1 MEPNEVE
8 NNNSQNV
15 DQENLD
21 SANGELEQSSEETK
35 EEFTE
40 REKQYYARIK
50 KLEAELKDAKVVSKP
65 KAEKKS
71 DLELTPKDTLAFI
84 GASVTEE
91 EDIEEVLKLAKGF
104 GLSVLEALKDE
115 TVKHRLNVLKEQRKT
130 AEASNTR
137 SARSGAKQVDGK
149 QLMDKLSKGEAP
161 KQRNCSGHDEA
172 DGGHSPHDGL
182 YTLTLKNEHPI
193 NLRRTR

>member
-1 MEPNEVE
+1 MDSNEVE
-8 NNNSQNV
+8 NINSQND

-21 SANGELEQSSEETK
+21 SENEELEQSSEETK

-104 GLSVLEALKDE
+104 GLSVSEALKDE

-137 SARSGAKQVDGK
+137 AARSGAKQVDSK

-161 KQRNCSGHDEA
+161 KPGSTEA
-172 DGGHSPHDGL
+172 EELFWARRGG
-182 YTLTLKNEHPI
+182 
-193 NLRRTR
+193 RRS

>member
-1 MEPNEVE
+1 MENELE
-8 NNNSQNV
+8 NINSQN
-15 DQENLD
+15 DEQETTD
-21 SANGELEQSSEETK
+21 SSNGEQEQSDDLQAEEGESK

-40 REKQYYARIK
+40 REKQYYARMK
-50 KLEAELKDAKVVSKP
+50 KLEAELKEAKKT
-65 KAEKKS
+65 KAPVKKATS
-71 DLELTPKDTLAFI
+71 NDIELTPKDTLSFM
-84 GASVTEE
+84 GAGITEE

-104 GLSVLEALKDE
+104 GLSVSEALKDE

-161 KQRNCSGHDEA
+161 NPGSTDAEELFWARR
-172 DGGHSPHDGL
+172 GG
-182 YTLTLKNEHPI
+182 
-193 NLRRTR
+193 RR